1 MNSSGVTP
9 RVPDSCAEQGR
20 AALAHAMAPML
31 ATTIANRS
39 SDLSQQRSFAI
50 IPHSQLQLTNRNSR
64 LASRQ
69 QQITNHEEQLN
80 HQSTNLANY
89 QSRSP
94 DHPMPRSADL
104 SPLSLLHKRGPV
116 IRRGPLPAPPHGNLR
131 LAQCFGRR
139 QLVFKQLLVE
149 R

>member
-94 DHPMPRSADL
+94 DAPICRSI
-104 SPLSLLHKRGPV
+104 ST
-116 IRRGPLPAPPHGNLR
+116 LPAAQTRPSNKARTTACSSAWQSAPGAVLR
-131 LAQCFGRR
+131 QAATCL
-139 QLVFKQLLVE
+139 
-149 R
+149 